1 MVFIVVLNTFA
12 FVSDLQA
19 IRGTFFLCG
28 IDV

>member
-19 IRGTFFLCG
+19 IRGTFYSG
-28 IDV
+28 GMVA

>member
-1 MVFIVVLNTFA
+1 MIYFDVVNTFA

-28 IDV
+28 MVA

>member
-19 IRGTFFLCG
+19 IREPFVLFG
-28 IDV
+28 IVV

>member
-19 IRGTFFLCG
+19 IRGTFFSGG
-28 IDV
+28 ILG

>member
-19 IRGTFFLCG
+19 IREPFVLGG
-28 IDV
+28 MIA